1 MSKKILVITGSP
13 RANGNS
19 NTIAT
24 AFVSGAIAVGNEVKI
39 FDAASAR
46 LGGCHGEQN
55 CIKSGCCGLKDD
67 TAKLNELMR
76 WADVMV
82 LVSPLYWKGF
92 TSQIKAAI
100 DVMYQY
106 LFPMGKS
113 QLAVKEAALIATG
126 KSMDGFAF
134 DCMVGEYRYIVSKL
148 GLKDRFTLLCPG
160 LDGLD
165 AIKDHKIFIETAI
178 QYGMKI

>member
-24 AFVSGAIAVGNEVKI
+24 AFVSGAIAAGNEVEI
-39 FDAASAR
+39 FDAATAS

-55 CIKSGCCGLKDD
+55 CIKKGACGLKDD
-67 TAKLNELMR
+67 TARLNELMR
-76 WADVMV
+76 WADVMI

-92 TSQIKAAI
+92 TSQIKRAI

-106 LFPMGKS
+106 LFPKGKAA
-113 QLAVKEAALIATG
+113 LTVKEIGLIATG
-126 KSMDGFAF
+126 KSVDGFAF
-134 DCMVGEYRYIVSKL
+134 DCMVGEYKYIAEKL
-148 GLKDRFTLLCPG
+148 GLENRFTLLCPG

-165 AIKDHKIFIETAI
+165 DVKDHKIFIETAVK
-178 QYGMKI
+178 YGMEI